1 MKALPTHDVTR
12 LLREWQIGDEQAL
25 GQLVDLVYSELHRAA
40 HCYMVHEQ
48 PWHTLQTTAL
58 IHEMYLQLVD
68 LRQLNFRDRTHF
80 LALCAR
86 LMRRILVDFARAR
99 KSKKRGGGQI
109 QLSIDDAAA
118 DGRGASR
125 ADLLVIDEAL
135 NRLSLVD
142 LRKAKV
148 VEMMFFGGLTEEETA
163 GALDVSVETVRRD
176 WKFAKAWLR
185 NELGGGNRRGSG
197 ALAPS

>member
-1 MKALPTHDVTR
+1 MKALPTHDVSR
-12 LLREWQIGDEQAL
+12 LLQKWQMGDKQAL

-40 HCYMVHEQ
+40 HRYMVHER

-68 LRQLNFRDRTHF
+68 LGKLNFRDRTHF

-118 DGRGASR
+118 EAR
-125 ADLLVIDEAL
+125 AGFRPDLLQIDEAL
-135 NRLSLVD
+135 NRLSLLD
-142 LRKAKV
+142 SRKANV
-148 VEMMFFGGLTEEETA
+148 VEMIFFGGLTEEETA
-163 GALDVSVETVRRD
+163 DALDVSVETVGRD

-185 NELGGGNRRGSG
+185 KELSGGNRRGS
-197 ALAPS
+197 